1 MESWSAVMFTVSV
14 RLLAPVLRLAFAHS
28 IKGYPSH
35 PPFTSHPR
43 IYSLLLRFRPIK
55 QCLVR

>member
-14 RLLAPVLRLAFAHS
+14 RLLAPVLRLVFVHS

-43 IYSLLLRFRPIK
+43 MGESARIRTESPGTRL
-55 QCLVR
+55 